1 MHTIVDYL
9 NQPLL
14 TALGATLS
22 VVEVFGFVTGL
33 LAVWL
38 TARRNIWNFPIGI
51 INGAL
56 LFLLFFDARLFAD
69 AGLQIMFIALGFG
82 GWWFWLT
89 GGATKRKAI
98 RGATKAEQF
107 GAVAA
112 VLVLFGLLYLVLAWA
127 KGSIPIFD
135 ALITALSIVAQW
147 LLNRKILETWLLWII
162 TDIISIP
169 VYLHKDLYL
178 IAILYAVFLVLACR
192 GYQLWRREGLLTSGQ
207 SLPRTAVVAE

>member
-1 MHTIVDYL
+1 MQMIIDWL

-22 VVEVFGFVTGL
+22 VVEGVGFVTGL

-51 INGAL
+51 ANGAL

-69 AGLQIMFIALGFG
+69 AGLQIMFIILGFA

-89 GGATKRKAI
+89 GGVSRRKTIRAATMVERLGTAL
-98 RGATKAEQF
+98 
-107 GAVAA
+107 A
-112 VLVLFGLLYLVLAWA
+112 VLLLVGSLYAFLTWV
-127 KGSIPIFD
+127 KGSIPVLD
-135 ALITALSIVAQW
+135 ALITSLSIVAQW
-147 LLNRKILETWLLWII
+147 LLNRKILETWLLWIA

-169 VYLHKDLYL
+169 VYLYKELYL
-178 IAILYAVFLVLACR
+178 IALLYAVFLVLACR
-192 GYQLWRREGLLTSGQ
+192 GYQLWRQEMLLSQGRAV
-207 SLPRTAVVAE
+207 PRAALATE

>member
-1 MHTIVDYL
+1 MHTIIDYL
-9 NQPLL
+9 NRPFL
-14 TALGATLS
+14 TALGTTLS
-22 VVEVFGFVTGL
+22 GVEVFGFVTGL

-51 INGAL
+51 INAAL

-69 AGLQIMFIALGFG
+69 AGLQIMFIALGFS

-89 GGATKRKAI
+89 GGVTKRNAI
-98 RGATKAEQF
+98 RGATRAEQV
-107 GAVAA
+107 GAIVA
-112 VLVLFGLLYLVLAWA
+112 VLILFGLLYYVLTWA

-135 ALITALSIVAQW
+135 ALITALSVVAQW
-147 LLNRKILETWLLWII
+147 LLNRKILETWLLWIV

-169 VYLHKDLYL
+169 VYIHKDLYL

-192 GYQLWRREGLLTSGQ
+192 GYQLWRREGVLASGQ
-207 SLPRTAVVAE
+207 SLSRTALVAE